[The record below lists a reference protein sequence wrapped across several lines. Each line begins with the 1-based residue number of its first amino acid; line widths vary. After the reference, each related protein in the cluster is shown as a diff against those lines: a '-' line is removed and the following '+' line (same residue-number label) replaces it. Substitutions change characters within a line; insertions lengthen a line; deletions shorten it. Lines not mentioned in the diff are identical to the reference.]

1 MNGYYRIN
9 KQRCLQKLESWSK
22 FMIQGQRWKL
32 YDDIHVDEVSKVFQA
47 RNRWFHGGL
56 FLLDCL
62 SKKLD
67 HAYDCFLGIPLLE
80 AGCTTD
86 LNDLNI
92 DYIKK
97 NLHDMT
103 PPSLYVFPKEGVEH
117 DEWLGEWIFLDKL
130 SSSRKWN
137 VYFSERYE
145 YDEFVRN
152 VFFLPK

>member
-80 AGCTTD
+80 AGCKTD

-117 DEWLGEWIFLDKL
+117 DEWLGEWIF
-130 SSSRKWN
+130 
-137 VYFSERYE
+137 FG
-145 YDEFVRN
+145 
-152 VFFLPK
+152 

>member
-1 MNGYYRIN
+1 MHTIAFWEYL
-9 KQRCLQKLESWSK
+9 CL
-22 FMIQGQRWKL
+22 R
-32 YDDIHVDEVSKVFQA
+32 
-47 RNRWFHGGL
+47 
-56 FLLDCL
+56 
-62 SKKLD
+62 
-67 HAYDCFLGIPLLE
+67 LG
-80 AGCTTD
+80 CKTD

-117 DEWLGEWIFLDKL
+117 DEWLGEWIFWDKL